1 MPVLAIPY
9 LVPFAN
15 AAGIV
20 IGSVASAVGLIA
32 LSDKVQDYMEENPE
46 NSMKI
51 LAMIMPEQ
59 GIAALFNKEAGD
71 EGEGEG
77 EEVEEEVEVK
87 DTRTKK
93 EIVLD
98 AVRKAK
104 RGKGNYASPDAEGP
118 AVSGRGSV
126 IRGLEDA
133 GKVDKGLKDKPYKKS
148 KFNWKRFTRNK
159 ADGGIIGLK
168 HGGQLVKRGSGRPG
182 YGGPHETEK
191 AGREYKEAVS
201 RGEGEQHMQ
210 QALQQFAQLP
220 TSSSVTTPSK
230 KDPNQIIE
238 QNLATGKMMTNAD
251 LLAKNR
257 FTDLVK
263 AKGYYSDKA
272 TDEEKELYDAYR
284 AATGLDTHM
293 KNALVSSDFTTQQKA
308 VDGET
313 MFDVAV
319 GHNTL
324 KDLDKDWTS
333 RSTTVQDTAGNVT
346 TNRLTPTG
354 MWENDVYLGGRAPQS
369 LAVDPYADGG
379 RIGFEVG
386 GLSSQAQSIYD
397 SWIAAGHTEED
408 VLAYLTSQGL
418 YGDQEATGIE
428 TIVNTAPAV
437 GGGDGDFKGGGK
449 WGNLDLSKTKTFNKG
464 VWEVGG
470 PANQYGSFVDKD
482 ITGYYDPKQGNWKTF
497 EGKNIEHGGYFTGE
511 PKEGDIEGT
520 PIDWG
525 NIPTGLW
532 GLGIKGI
539 KGIQNA
545 WNEKQAESI
554 WEAAAKRQAKSI
566 ELHKAEQAQ
575 KAADAAAG
583 AFTNTVQLDPGGGGG
598 PGSPG
603 SWHGQTAAKER
614 QGQQVA
620 GPGFGQGAYFEDG
633 GLATMFQRRR

>member
-20 IGSVASAVGLIA
+20 IGSVATALGLSA

-71 EGEGEG
+71 EVEG

-104 RGKGNYASPDAEGP
+104 RGKGNYASPDAEGNW
-118 AVSGRGSV
+118 VSGRGSV

-159 ADGGIIGLK
+159 ADGGRIGLQE
-168 HGGQLVKRGSGRPG
+168 GGWSPG
-182 YGGPHETEK
+182 
-191 AGREYKEAVS
+191 AGRDEKGYQKTSPHYSGGDGNKGPIEKLNISPAIETKS
-201 RGEGEQHMQ
+201 S
-210 QALQQFAQLP
+210 ALGFNIP
-220 TSSSVTTPSK
+220 
-230 KDPNQIIE
+230 
-238 QNLATGKMMTNAD
+238 TGKVGLTSLSD
-251 LLAKNR
+251 LGKIRAMIDLRNLMEGKDLESQITYENQWGPLTLGGKFDTEGNKNLGVEFNKGNFTVR
-257 FTDLVK
+257 GYTDLDDVNQLGLTYRK
-263 AKGYYSDKA
+263 TLNEDKFR
-272 TDEEKELYDAYR
+272 K
-284 AATGLDTHM
+284 
-293 KNALVSSDFTTQQKA
+293 
-308 VDGET
+308 
-313 MFDVAV
+313 
-319 GHNTL
+319 
-324 KDLDKDWTS
+324 
-333 RSTTVQDTAGNVT
+333 
-346 TNRLTPTG
+346 
-354 MWENDVYLGGRAPQS
+354 
-369 LAVDPYADGG
+369 ADGG

-386 GLSSQAQSIYD
+386 GLSDRAQSIYD

-428 TIVNTAPAV
+428 TIVNTAPTV
-437 GGGDGDFKGGGK
+437 GGDGDFKGGGK
-449 WGNLDLSKTKTFNKG
+449 WGNLDLSKSKTFNKN
-464 VWEVGG
+464 VFKTVGPVKG
-470 PANQYGSFVDKD
+470 WDMTEIEGF
-482 ITGYYDPKQGNWKTF
+482 YDPTQGNWKTW

-520 PIDWG
+520 PIDWSS
-525 NIPTGLW
+525 IPMGAW
-532 GLGIKGI
+532 GLGMKAF

-545 WNEKQAESI
+545 WQKKQAEGI
-554 WEAAAKRQAKSI
+554 LEAAAERQAKAI
-566 ELHKAEQAQ
+566 ELHEAKQAQ

-620 GPGFGQGAYFEDG
+620 GPGFGQGAYFDKG

>member
-20 IGSVASAVGLIA
+20 IGSVATAVGLSA

-71 EGEGEG
+71 EVEGEG

-104 RGKGNYASPDAEGP
+104 RGKGNYASPDAEGNW
-118 AVSGRGSV
+118 VSGRGSV

-133 GKVDKGLKDKPYKKS
+133 GKVDKGLSKKPYKKS

-159 ADGGIIGLK
+159 ADGGRIGLQE
-168 HGGQLVKRGSGRPG
+168 GGWSPG
-182 YGGPHETEK
+182 
-191 AGREYKEAVS
+191 AGRDEKGYQKTSPHYSGGDGNKGPIEKLNISPAIETKS
-201 RGEGEQHMQ
+201 S
-210 QALQQFAQLP
+210 ALGFNIP
-220 TSSSVTTPSK
+220 
-230 KDPNQIIE
+230 
-238 QNLATGKMMTNAD
+238 TGKVGLTSLSD
-251 LLAKNR
+251 LGKIRAMIDLRNLMEGKDLESQITYENQWGPLTLGGKFDTEGNKNLGVEFNKGNFTVR
-257 FTDLVK
+257 GYTDLDDVNQLGLTYRK
-263 AKGYYSDKA
+263 TLNEDKFR
-272 TDEEKELYDAYR
+272 K
-284 AATGLDTHM
+284 
-293 KNALVSSDFTTQQKA
+293 
-308 VDGET
+308 
-313 MFDVAV
+313 
-319 GHNTL
+319 
-324 KDLDKDWTS
+324 
-333 RSTTVQDTAGNVT
+333 
-346 TNRLTPTG
+346 
-354 MWENDVYLGGRAPQS
+354 
-369 LAVDPYADGG
+369 ADGG

-386 GLSSQAQSIYD
+386 GLSSRAQSIYD

-408 VLAYLTSQGL
+408 VLAYLISQGL

-428 TIVNTAPAV
+428 TIVNTAPTV
-437 GGGDGDFKGGGK
+437 GGDGDFKGGGK
-449 WGNLDLSKTKTFNKG
+449 WGNLDLSKSKTFNKN
-464 VWEVGG
+464 VFKTVGPVKG
-470 PANQYGSFVDKD
+470 WDMTEIEGF
-482 ITGYYDPKQGNWKTF
+482 YDPTQGNWKTW

-520 PIDWG
+520 PIDWSS
-525 NIPTGLW
+525 IPMGAW
-532 GLGIKGI
+532 GLGMKAF

-545 WNEKQAESI
+545 WQKKQAEGI
-554 WEAAAKRQAKSI
+554 LEAAAERQAKAI
-566 ELHKAEQAQ
+566 ELHEAKQAQ

-620 GPGFGQGAYFEDG
+620 GPGFGQGAYFDKG

>member
-9 LVPFAN
+9 VVPFAN
-15 AAGIV
+15 AAGIA
-20 IGSVASAVGLIA
+20 IGSVATAVGLSA

-71 EGEGEG
+71 EVEGEG

-104 RGKGNYASPDAEGP
+104 RGKGNYSSPDAEGP

-148 KFNWKRFTRNK
+148 GFNWKRFTRNK
-159 ADGGIIGLK
+159 
-168 HGGQLVKRGSGRPG
+168 
-182 YGGPHETEK
+182 
-191 AGREYKEAVS
+191 
-201 RGEGEQHMQ
+201 
-210 QALQQFAQLP
+210 
-220 TSSSVTTPSK
+220 
-230 KDPNQIIE
+230 
-238 QNLATGKMMTNAD
+238 
-251 LLAKNR
+251 
-257 FTDLVK
+257 
-263 AKGYYSDKA
+263 
-272 TDEEKELYDAYR
+272 
-284 AATGLDTHM
+284 
-293 KNALVSSDFTTQQKA
+293 
-308 VDGET
+308 
-313 MFDVAV
+313 
-319 GHNTL
+319 
-324 KDLDKDWTS
+324 
-333 RSTTVQDTAGNVT
+333 
-346 TNRLTPTG
+346 
-354 MWENDVYLGGRAPQS
+354 
-369 LAVDPYADGG
+369 ADGG

-386 GLSSQAQSIYD
+386 GLSSRAQGIYD
-397 SWIAAGHTEED
+397 SWIAAGHTEAD

-545 WNEKQAESI
+545 WNEKQAAKVV
-554 WEAAAKRQAKSI
+554 EAAAKRQAKAI

>member
-20 IGSVASAVGLIA
+20 IGSVATALGLSA

-71 EGEGEG
+71 EVEGEG

-104 RGKGNYASPDAEGP
+104 RGKGNYASPDAEGNW
-118 AVSGRGSV
+118 VSGRGSV

-133 GKVDKGLKDKPYKKS
+133 GKVDKGLSKKPYKKS

-159 ADGGIIGLK
+159 ADGGRIGLQE
-168 HGGQLVKRGSGRPG
+168 GGWSPG
-182 YGGPHETEK
+182 
-191 AGREYKEAVS
+191 AGRDEKGYQKTSPHYSGGDGNKGPIEKLNISPAIETKS
-201 RGEGEQHMQ
+201 S
-210 QALQQFAQLP
+210 ALGFNIP
-220 TSSSVTTPSK
+220 
-230 KDPNQIIE
+230 
-238 QNLATGKMMTNAD
+238 TGKVGLTSLSD
-251 LLAKNR
+251 LGKIRAMIDLRNLMEGKDLESQITYENQWGPLTLGGKFDTEGNKNLGVEFNKGNFTVR
-257 FTDLVK
+257 GYTDLDDVNQLGLTYRK
-263 AKGYYSDKA
+263 TLNEDKFR
-272 TDEEKELYDAYR
+272 K
-284 AATGLDTHM
+284 
-293 KNALVSSDFTTQQKA
+293 
-308 VDGET
+308 
-313 MFDVAV
+313 
-319 GHNTL
+319 
-324 KDLDKDWTS
+324 
-333 RSTTVQDTAGNVT
+333 
-346 TNRLTPTG
+346 
-354 MWENDVYLGGRAPQS
+354 
-369 LAVDPYADGG
+369 ADGG

-386 GLSSQAQSIYD
+386 GLSSRAQSIYD

-428 TIVNTAPAV
+428 TIVNTAPTV

-449 WGNLDLSKTKTFNKG
+449 WGNLDLSKSKTFNKN
-464 VWEVGG
+464 VFKTVGPVKG
-470 PANQYGSFVDKD
+470 WDMTEIEGF
-482 ITGYYDPKQGNWKTF
+482 YDPTQGNWKTW

-520 PIDWG
+520 PIDWSS
-525 NIPTGLW
+525 IPMGAW
-532 GLGIKGI
+532 GLGMKAF

-545 WNEKQAESI
+545 WQKKQAEGI
-554 WEAAAKRQAKSI
+554 LEAAAERQAKAI
-566 ELHKAEQAQ
+566 ELHEAKQAQ

-620 GPGFGQGAYFEDG
+620 GPGFGQGAYFDKG

>member
-20 IGSVASAVGLIA
+20 IGSVATAVGLSA

-71 EGEGEG
+71 EVEGEG

-104 RGKGNYASPDAEGP
+104 RGKGNYASPDAEGNW
-118 AVSGRGSV
+118 VSGRGSV

-159 ADGGIIGLK
+159 ADGGRVGFK
-168 HGGQLVKRGSGRPG
+168 KGGWDPG
-182 YGGPHETEK
+182 
-191 AGREYKEAVS
+191 AGRDTKGYQKTSPHYSGGDGNKGPIEKLNISPAIETKS
-201 RGEGEQHMQ
+201 S
-210 QALQQFAQLP
+210 ALGFNIP
-220 TSSSVTTPSK
+220 
-230 KDPNQIIE
+230 
-238 QNLATGKMMTNAD
+238 TGKVGLTSLSD
-251 LLAKNR
+251 LGKIRAMIDLRNLMEGKDLESQITYENQWGPLTLGGKFDTEGNKNLGVEFNKGNFTVR
-257 FTDLVK
+257 GYTDLDDVNQLGLTYRK
-263 AKGYYSDKA
+263 TLNEDKFR
-272 TDEEKELYDAYR
+272 K
-284 AATGLDTHM
+284 
-293 KNALVSSDFTTQQKA
+293 
-308 VDGET
+308 
-313 MFDVAV
+313 
-319 GHNTL
+319 
-324 KDLDKDWTS
+324 
-333 RSTTVQDTAGNVT
+333 
-346 TNRLTPTG
+346 
-354 MWENDVYLGGRAPQS
+354 
-369 LAVDPYADGG
+369 ADGG

-386 GLSSQAQSIYD
+386 GLSDRAQSIYD

-408 VLAYLTSQGL
+408 VLAYLISQGL

-428 TIVNTAPAV
+428 TIVNTAPTV
-437 GGGDGDFKGGGK
+437 GGDGDFKGGGK
-449 WGNLDLSKTKTFNKG
+449 WGNLDLSKSKTFNKN
-464 VWEVGG
+464 VFKTVGPVKG
-470 PANQYGSFVDKD
+470 WDMTEIEGF
-482 ITGYYDPKQGNWKTF
+482 YDPTQGNWKTW

-520 PIDWG
+520 PIDWSS
-525 NIPTGLW
+525 IPMGAW
-532 GLGIKGI
+532 GLGMKAF

-545 WNEKQAESI
+545 WQKKQAEGI
-554 WEAAAKRQAKSI
+554 LEAAAERQAKAI
-566 ELHKAEQAQ
+566 ELHEAKQAQ

-620 GPGFGQGAYFEDG
+620 GPGFGQGAYFDKG

>member
-1 MPVLAIPY
+1 MPVLAVPY

-20 IGSVASAVGLIA
+20 IGSVATAVGLSA

-71 EGEGEG
+71 EVEGEG

-104 RGKGNYASPDAEGP
+104 RGKGNYASPDAEGNW
-118 AVSGRGSV
+118 VSGRGSV

-159 ADGGIIGLK
+159 ADGGRVGFK
-168 HGGQLVKRGSGRPG
+168 KGGWDPG
-182 YGGPHETEK
+182 
-191 AGREYKEAVS
+191 AGRDTKGYQKTSPHYSGGDGNKGPIEKLNISPAIETKS
-201 RGEGEQHMQ
+201 S
-210 QALQQFAQLP
+210 ALGFNIP
-220 TSSSVTTPSK
+220 
-230 KDPNQIIE
+230 
-238 QNLATGKMMTNAD
+238 TGKVGLTSLSD
-251 LLAKNR
+251 LGKIRAMIDLRNLMEGKDLESQITYENQWGPLTLGGKFDTEGNKNLGVEFNKGNFTVR
-257 FTDLVK
+257 GYTDLDDVNQLGLTYRK
-263 AKGYYSDKA
+263 TLNEDKFR
-272 TDEEKELYDAYR
+272 K
-284 AATGLDTHM
+284 
-293 KNALVSSDFTTQQKA
+293 
-308 VDGET
+308 
-313 MFDVAV
+313 
-319 GHNTL
+319 
-324 KDLDKDWTS
+324 
-333 RSTTVQDTAGNVT
+333 
-346 TNRLTPTG
+346 
-354 MWENDVYLGGRAPQS
+354 
-369 LAVDPYADGG
+369 ADGG

-386 GLSSQAQSIYD
+386 GLSSRAQSIYD

-408 VLAYLTSQGL
+408 VLAYLISQGL

-428 TIVNTAPAV
+428 TIVNTAPTV
-437 GGGDGDFKGGGK
+437 GGDGDFKGGGK
-449 WGNLDLSKTKTFNKG
+449 WGNLDLSKSKTFNKN
-464 VWEVGG
+464 VFKTVGPVKG
-470 PANQYGSFVDKD
+470 WDMTEIEGFYNPKTGQYQ
-482 ITGYYDPKQGNWKTF
+482 TL
-497 EGKNIEHGGYFTGE
+497 EGQNIEHGGYFTGE

-520 PIDWG
+520 PIDWSS
-525 NIPTGLW
+525 IPMGAW
-532 GLGIKGI
+532 GLGMKAF

-545 WNEKQAESI
+545 WQKKQAEGI
-554 WEAAAKRQAKSI
+554 LEAAAERQAKAI
-566 ELHKAEQAQ
+566 ELHEAKQAQ

-620 GPGFGQGAYFEDG
+620 GPGFGQGAYFDKG

>member
-20 IGSVASAVGLIA
+20 IGSVATAVGLSA

-71 EGEGEG
+71 EVEG

-104 RGKGNYASPDAEGP
+104 RGKGNYASPDAEGNW
-118 AVSGRGSV
+118 VSGRGSV

-159 ADGGIIGLK
+159 ADGGRVGFK
-168 HGGQLVKRGSGRPG
+168 KGGWDPG
-182 YGGPHETEK
+182 
-191 AGREYKEAVS
+191 AGRDTKGYQKTSPHYSGGDGNKGPIEKLNISPAIETKS
-201 RGEGEQHMQ
+201 S
-210 QALQQFAQLP
+210 ALGFNIP
-220 TSSSVTTPSK
+220 
-230 KDPNQIIE
+230 
-238 QNLATGKMMTNAD
+238 TGKVGLTSLSD
-251 LLAKNR
+251 LGKIRAMIDLRNLMEGKDLESQITYENQWGPLTLGGKFDTEGNKNLGVEFNKGNFTVR
-257 FTDLVK
+257 GYTDLDDVNQLGLTYRK
-263 AKGYYSDKA
+263 TLNEDKFR
-272 TDEEKELYDAYR
+272 K
-284 AATGLDTHM
+284 
-293 KNALVSSDFTTQQKA
+293 
-308 VDGET
+308 
-313 MFDVAV
+313 
-319 GHNTL
+319 
-324 KDLDKDWTS
+324 
-333 RSTTVQDTAGNVT
+333 
-346 TNRLTPTG
+346 
-354 MWENDVYLGGRAPQS
+354 
-369 LAVDPYADGG
+369 ADGG

-386 GLSSQAQSIYD
+386 GLSDRAQSIYD

-408 VLAYLTSQGL
+408 VLAYLISQGL

-428 TIVNTAPAV
+428 TIVNTAPTV
-437 GGGDGDFKGGGK
+437 GGDGDFKGGGK
-449 WGNLDLSKTKTFNKG
+449 WGNLDLSKSKTFNKN
-464 VWEVGG
+464 VFKTVGPVKG
-470 PANQYGSFVDKD
+470 WDMTEIEGF
-482 ITGYYDPKQGNWKTF
+482 YDPTQGNWKTW

-520 PIDWG
+520 PIDWSS
-525 NIPTGLW
+525 IPMGAW
-532 GLGIKGI
+532 GLGMKAF

-545 WNEKQAESI
+545 WQKKQAEGI
-554 WEAAAKRQAKSI
+554 LEAAAERQAKAI
-566 ELHKAEQAQ
+566 ELHEAKQAQ

-620 GPGFGQGAYFEDG
+620 GPGFGQGAYFDKG

>member
-20 IGSVASAVGLIA
+20 IGSVATALGLSA

-71 EGEGEG
+71 EVEG

-104 RGKGNYASPDAEGP
+104 RGKGNYASPDAEGNW
-118 AVSGRGSV
+118 VSGRGSV

-133 GKVDKGLKDKPYKKS
+133 GKVDKGLSKKPYKKS

-159 ADGGIIGLK
+159 ADGGRIGLQE
-168 HGGQLVKRGSGRPG
+168 GGWSPG
-182 YGGPHETEK
+182 
-191 AGREYKEAVS
+191 AGRDEKGYQKTSPHYSGGDGNKGPIEKLNISPAIETKS
-201 RGEGEQHMQ
+201 S
-210 QALQQFAQLP
+210 ALGFNIP
-220 TSSSVTTPSK
+220 
-230 KDPNQIIE
+230 
-238 QNLATGKMMTNAD
+238 TGKVGLTSLSD
-251 LLAKNR
+251 LGKIRAMIDLRNLMEGKDLESQITYENQWGPLTLGGKFDTEGNKNLGVEFNKGNFTVR
-257 FTDLVK
+257 GYTDLDDVNQLGLTYRK
-263 AKGYYSDKA
+263 TLNEDKFR
-272 TDEEKELYDAYR
+272 K
-284 AATGLDTHM
+284 
-293 KNALVSSDFTTQQKA
+293 
-308 VDGET
+308 
-313 MFDVAV
+313 
-319 GHNTL
+319 
-324 KDLDKDWTS
+324 
-333 RSTTVQDTAGNVT
+333 
-346 TNRLTPTG
+346 
-354 MWENDVYLGGRAPQS
+354 
-369 LAVDPYADGG
+369 ADGG

-386 GLSSQAQSIYD
+386 GLSDRAQSIYD

-408 VLAYLTSQGL
+408 VLAYLISQGL

-428 TIVNTAPAV
+428 TIVNTAPTV
-437 GGGDGDFKGGGK
+437 GGDGDFKGGGK
-449 WGNLDLSKTKTFNKG
+449 WGNLDLSKSKTFNKN
-464 VWEVGG
+464 VFKTVGPVKG
-470 PANQYGSFVDKD
+470 WDMTEIEGF
-482 ITGYYDPKQGNWKTF
+482 YDPTQGNWKTW

-520 PIDWG
+520 PIDWSS
-525 NIPTGLW
+525 IPMGAW
-532 GLGIKGI
+532 GLGMKAF

-545 WNEKQAESI
+545 WQKKQAEGI
-554 WEAAAKRQAKSI
+554 LEAAAERQAKAI
-566 ELHKAEQAQ
+566 ELHEAKQAQ

-620 GPGFGQGAYFEDG
+620 GPGFGQGAYFDKG

>member
-20 IGSVASAVGLIA
+20 IGSVATALGLSA

-71 EGEGEG
+71 EVEG

-104 RGKGNYASPDAEGP
+104 RGKGNYASPDAEGNW
-118 AVSGRGSV
+118 VSGRGSV

-133 GKVDKGLKDKPYKKS
+133 GKVDKGLSKKPYKKS

-159 ADGGIIGLK
+159 ADGGRIGLQE
-168 HGGQLVKRGSGRPG
+168 GGWSPG
-182 YGGPHETEK
+182 
-191 AGREYKEAVS
+191 AGRDEKGYQKTSPHYSGGDGNKGPIEKLNISPAIETKS
-201 RGEGEQHMQ
+201 S
-210 QALQQFAQLP
+210 ALGFNIP
-220 TSSSVTTPSK
+220 
-230 KDPNQIIE
+230 
-238 QNLATGKMMTNAD
+238 TGKVGLTSLSD
-251 LLAKNR
+251 LGKIRAMIDLRNLMEGKDLESQITYENQWGPLTLGGKFDTEGNKNLGVEFNKGNFTVR
-257 FTDLVK
+257 GYTDLDDVNQLGLTYRK
-263 AKGYYSDKA
+263 TLNEDKFR
-272 TDEEKELYDAYR
+272 K
-284 AATGLDTHM
+284 
-293 KNALVSSDFTTQQKA
+293 
-308 VDGET
+308 
-313 MFDVAV
+313 
-319 GHNTL
+319 
-324 KDLDKDWTS
+324 
-333 RSTTVQDTAGNVT
+333 
-346 TNRLTPTG
+346 
-354 MWENDVYLGGRAPQS
+354 
-369 LAVDPYADGG
+369 ADGG

-386 GLSSQAQSIYD
+386 GLSDRAQSIYD

-428 TIVNTAPAV
+428 TIVNTAPTV
-437 GGGDGDFKGGGK
+437 GGDGDFKGGGK
-449 WGNLDLSKTKTFNKG
+449 WGNLDLSKSKTFNKN
-464 VWEVGG
+464 VFKTVGPVKG
-470 PANQYGSFVDKD
+470 WDMTEIEGF
-482 ITGYYDPKQGNWKTF
+482 YDPTQGNWKTW

-520 PIDWG
+520 PIDWSS
-525 NIPTGLW
+525 IPMGAW
-532 GLGIKGI
+532 GLGMKAF

-545 WNEKQAESI
+545 WQKKQAEGI
-554 WEAAAKRQAKSI
+554 LEAAAERQAKAI
-566 ELHKAEQAQ
+566 ELHEAKQAQ

-620 GPGFGQGAYFEDG
+620 GPGFGQGAYFDKG

>member
-1 MPVLAIPY
+1 MPVLAVPY

-20 IGSVASAVGLIA
+20 IGSVATAVGLSA

-71 EGEGEG
+71 EVEGEG

-104 RGKGNYASPDAEGP
+104 RGKGNYASPDAEGNW
-118 AVSGRGSV
+118 VSGRGSV

-133 GKVDKGLKDKPYKKS
+133 GKVDKGLSKKPYKKS

-159 ADGGIIGLK
+159 ADGGRVGFK
-168 HGGQLVKRGSGRPG
+168 KGGWDPG
-182 YGGPHETEK
+182 
-191 AGREYKEAVS
+191 AGRDTKGYQKTSPHYSGGDGNKGPIEKLNISPAIETKS
-201 RGEGEQHMQ
+201 S
-210 QALQQFAQLP
+210 ALGSHVP
-220 TSSSVTTPSK
+220 
-230 KDPNQIIE
+230 
-238 QNLATGKMMTNAD
+238 TGKVGLTSLSKLGNIKAMID
-251 LLAKNR
+251 LRNLIEGQDLESEITYENQWGPLTLGGKFDTEGNKNLGVEFNKGNFTVR
-257 FTDLVK
+257 GYTDLDDVNQLGLTYRK
-263 AKGYYSDKA
+263 TLNEDKFR
-272 TDEEKELYDAYR
+272 K
-284 AATGLDTHM
+284 
-293 KNALVSSDFTTQQKA
+293 
-308 VDGET
+308 
-313 MFDVAV
+313 
-319 GHNTL
+319 
-324 KDLDKDWTS
+324 
-333 RSTTVQDTAGNVT
+333 
-346 TNRLTPTG
+346 
-354 MWENDVYLGGRAPQS
+354 
-369 LAVDPYADGG
+369 ADGG

-386 GLSSQAQSIYD
+386 GLSSRAQSIYD

-408 VLAYLTSQGL
+408 VLAYLISQGL

-428 TIVNTAPAV
+428 TIVNTAPTV

-449 WGNLDLSKTKTFNKG
+449 WGNLDLSKSKTFNKN
-464 VWEVGG
+464 VFKTVGPVKG
-470 PANQYGSFVDKD
+470 WDMTEIEGFYNPKTGQYQ
-482 ITGYYDPKQGNWKTF
+482 TL
-497 EGKNIEHGGYFTGE
+497 EGQNIEHGGYFTGE

-520 PIDWG
+520 PIDWSS
-525 NIPTGLW
+525 IPMGAF
-532 GLGIKGI
+532 GLGMKAF

-545 WNEKQAESI
+545 WQKKQAEGI
-554 WEAAAKRQAKSI
+554 LEAAAERQAKAI
-566 ELHKAEQAQ
+566 ELHEAKQAQ

-620 GPGFGQGAYFEDG
+620 GPGFGQGAYFDKG

>member
-20 IGSVASAVGLIA
+20 IGSVATAVGLSA

-71 EGEGEG
+71 EVEG

-104 RGKGNYASPDAEGP
+104 RGKGNYASPDAEGNW
-118 AVSGRGSV
+118 VSGRGSV

-159 ADGGIIGLK
+159 ADGGRVGFK
-168 HGGQLVKRGSGRPG
+168 KGGWDPG
-182 YGGPHETEK
+182 
-191 AGREYKEAVS
+191 AGRDTKGYQKTSPHYSGGDGNKGPIEKLNISPAIETKS
-201 RGEGEQHMQ
+201 S
-210 QALQQFAQLP
+210 ALGFNIP
-220 TSSSVTTPSK
+220 
-230 KDPNQIIE
+230 
-238 QNLATGKMMTNAD
+238 TGKVGLTSLSD
-251 LLAKNR
+251 LGKIRAMIDLRNLMEGKDLESQITYENQWGPLTLGGKFDTEGNKNLGVEFNKGNFTVR
-257 FTDLVK
+257 GYTDLDDVNQLGLTYRK
-263 AKGYYSDKA
+263 TLNEDKFR
-272 TDEEKELYDAYR
+272 K
-284 AATGLDTHM
+284 
-293 KNALVSSDFTTQQKA
+293 
-308 VDGET
+308 
-313 MFDVAV
+313 
-319 GHNTL
+319 
-324 KDLDKDWTS
+324 
-333 RSTTVQDTAGNVT
+333 
-346 TNRLTPTG
+346 
-354 MWENDVYLGGRAPQS
+354 
-369 LAVDPYADGG
+369 ADGG

-386 GLSSQAQSIYD
+386 GLSSRAQSIYD

-408 VLAYLTSQGL
+408 VLAYLISQGL

-428 TIVNTAPAV
+428 TIVNTAPTV
-437 GGGDGDFKGGGK
+437 GGDGDFKGGGK
-449 WGNLDLSKTKTFNKG
+449 WGNLDLSKSKTFNKN
-464 VWEVGG
+464 VFKTVGPVKG
-470 PANQYGSFVDKD
+470 WDMTEIEGF
-482 ITGYYDPKQGNWKTF
+482 YDPTQGNWKTW

-520 PIDWG
+520 PIDWSS
-525 NIPTGLW
+525 IPMGAW
-532 GLGIKGI
+532 GLGMKAF

-545 WNEKQAESI
+545 WQKKQAEGI
-554 WEAAAKRQAKSI
+554 LEAAAERQAKAI
-566 ELHKAEQAQ
+566 ELHEAKQAQ

-620 GPGFGQGAYFEDG
+620 GPGFGQGAYFDKG

>member
-20 IGSVASAVGLIA
+20 IGSVATALGLSA

-71 EGEGEG
+71 EVEG

-104 RGKGNYASPDAEGP
+104 RGKGNYASPDAEGNW
-118 AVSGRGSV
+118 VSGRGSV

-133 GKVDKGLKDKPYKKS
+133 GKVDKGLSKKPYKKS

-159 ADGGIIGLK
+159 ADGGRIGLQE
-168 HGGQLVKRGSGRPG
+168 GGWSPG
-182 YGGPHETEK
+182 
-191 AGREYKEAVS
+191 AGRDEKGYQKTSPHYSGGDGNKGPIEKLNISPAIETKS
-201 RGEGEQHMQ
+201 S
-210 QALQQFAQLP
+210 ALGFNIP
-220 TSSSVTTPSK
+220 
-230 KDPNQIIE
+230 
-238 QNLATGKMMTNAD
+238 TGKVGLTSLSD
-251 LLAKNR
+251 LGKIRAMIDLRNLMEGKDLESQITYENQWGPLTLGGKFDTEGNKNLGVEFNKGNFTVR
-257 FTDLVK
+257 GYTDLDDVNQLGLTYRK
-263 AKGYYSDKA
+263 TLNEDKFR
-272 TDEEKELYDAYR
+272 K
-284 AATGLDTHM
+284 
-293 KNALVSSDFTTQQKA
+293 
-308 VDGET
+308 
-313 MFDVAV
+313 
-319 GHNTL
+319 
-324 KDLDKDWTS
+324 
-333 RSTTVQDTAGNVT
+333 
-346 TNRLTPTG
+346 
-354 MWENDVYLGGRAPQS
+354 
-369 LAVDPYADGG
+369 ADGG

-386 GLSSQAQSIYD
+386 GLSDRAQSIYD

-428 TIVNTAPAV
+428 TIVNTAPTV

-449 WGNLDLSKTKTFNKG
+449 WGNLDLSKSKTFNKN
-464 VWEVGG
+464 VFKTVGPVKG
-470 PANQYGSFVDKD
+470 WDMTEIEGF
-482 ITGYYDPKQGNWKTF
+482 YDPTQGNWKTW

-520 PIDWG
+520 PIDWSS
-525 NIPTGLW
+525 IPMGAW
-532 GLGIKGI
+532 GLGMKAF

-545 WNEKQAESI
+545 WQKKQAEGI
-554 WEAAAKRQAKSI
+554 LEAAAERQAKAI
-566 ELHKAEQAQ
+566 ELHEAKQAQ

-620 GPGFGQGAYFEDG
+620 GPGFGQGAYFDKG